1 MRRRNLM
8 AAIAGAAGAML
19 LVTAA
24 AGQTGQAKAVVDQ
37 AKAQGAVG
45 EQSDG
50 YLGFVRG
57 SSDAAVKAAVDEINA
72 GRAQLYRE
80 AAARNGVTPQAAGAA
95 TFQQVVTLKLQ
106 PGEYYRTPDGAWV
119 RK

>member
-1 MRRRNLM
+1 MRRRNLI

-24 AGQTGQAKAVVDQ
+24 AGQTGAKAVVDQ

-57 SSDAAVKAAVDEINA
+57 PSDAAVKAAVDEINA

-106 PGEYYRTPDGAWV
+106 PGEYYRTPDGRWV